1 MEKRQVQLIYGSLLH
16 DIGKAVQRAG
26 GEGGTHSKIGAAFV
40 ASIGGDSGE
49 AGGTTREDENIV
61 QWAGE
66 TAILN
71 CIRYH
76 HGTSLGRAI
85 DLATDSL
92 AYLTYIA
99 DNMASAA
106 DRREKQNE
114 GEEQIFGF
122 DSTVP
127 LASVFKV
134 FNGVSKDYEE
144 EGKWHFIRQILNP
157 EHPIPYP
164 ENREACQRQNDEI
177 FYTEVKRNLRDNLR
191 GMEIKEE
198 YISSLLSLL
207 EANLSFIPSSTAVK
221 EQEDISLYDH
231 LKLTAAFAECLFHYL
246 EEKNITDYKSYVFQN
261 VEEAWNT
268 PSFLLYSMDVSGI
281 QSFIY
286 TISSKGALK
295 GLRARSFYLEIMME
309 HVMDELLEKLSLSRA
324 SLLYQGGGHA
334 YLLLPN
340 TDRVKESLKS
350 FKLELNQWFLKKF
363 DISLFMADGYAEC
376 SANSLCNRES
386 KGLERE
392 EKNLVSDAERDNLS
406 GMQGKDTY
414 AALFRKVSEEIS
426 RQKRERYTAQDI
438 LRLNKG
444 KTSGGREC
452 SICHRMENVEALPDN
467 RGEACPI
474 CRALESFA
482 KDLFQEKKNSFIIL
496 NQEKLENAKVDK
508 NFKKEQ
514 CLPLPSNRF
523 LLVEKETELIK
534 WMKEDAYVRSYIK
547 NEYKTGNRV
556 STKLWIADYAE
567 SEELDQDSKTVTF
580 QSLAKSAKG
589 IEKLSVLR
597 ADVDDLGASFVS
609 GFRNPELGGRFNTL
623 SRTATLSRQLSLFFK
638 LYLKKVIKGEVGVG
652 SSGIERE
659 LYHFYKKAELFRE
672 NTIDR
677 EEDKKDSKSFSEND
691 FWKKDNG
698 EKSTKEQE
706 IRNIAVVYSGG
717 DDVFLI
723 GAWND
728 VIDVALELQEAF
740 RRFTG
745 GKLHFSAGIGLF
757 SPSFP
762 IHRMAVETGELED
775 SAKGVEWKN
784 PETMILEKKNG
795 ICLFE
800 ENISYSFTQFKK
812 GVLGKKYEIIE
823 RFFRSTNDYGKVFL
837 YRLLDMFREAREKN
851 GKAFNRAKLAYYLS
865 RMEPKDK
872 KENLQN
878 LYKNF
883 VNAVYSWAS
892 IEEDRNE
899 LITAIYL
906 YVYLTREKEEKNKE

>member
-26 GEGGTHSKIGAAFV
+26 GEGGTHSKIGGDFI
-40 ASIGGDSGE
+40 ASLDGNSNPEGDGRTKDD
-49 AGGTTREDENIV
+49 AIH
-61 QWAGE
+61 WAEE
-66 TAILN
+66 TEILN

-76 HGTSLGRAI
+76 HGTSLGRAK
-85 DLATDSL
+85 DLAPNSL
-92 AYLTYIA
+92 AYLSYIA

-114 GEEQIFGF
+114 GDEQKFGF
-122 DSTVP
+122 DSSVP

-134 FNGVSKDYEE
+134 FNGVSKDSEE
-144 EGKWHFIRQILNP
+144 DGKWHFVRQILNP
-157 EHPIPYP
+157 ENPIPYP
-164 ENREACQRQNDEI
+164 ENRAACQRENDEI

-191 GMEIKEE
+191 GMEIREE

-207 EANLSFIPSSTAVK
+207 EANLSFIPSSTAVQ

-231 LKLTAAFAECLFHYL
+231 LKLTAAFSECLFQYL
-246 EEKNITDYKSYVFQN
+246 EEKNISDYKSYVFEQ
-261 VEEAWNT
+261 VEEAWDS

-309 HVMDELLEKLSLSRA
+309 HVMDELLERLSLSRA

-340 TDRVKESLKS
+340 AENIKTSLKS
-350 FKLELNQWFLKKF
+350 FKEELNQWFLKKF

-376 SANSLCNRES
+376 SANVLCNKDASNTES
-386 KGLERE
+386 Y
-392 EKNLVSDAERDNLS
+392 
-406 GMQGKDTY
+406 T
-414 AALFRKVSEEIS
+414 ALYRRVSEEIS
-426 RQKRERYTAQDI
+426 KQKRARYTAKDI
-438 LRLNKG
+438 LSLNQG

-452 SICHRMENVEALPDN
+452 SICHHMENVETLPDR

-482 KDLFQEKKNSFIIL
+482 KALFQEKKNSFIIL
-496 NQEKLENAKVDK
+496 DKDKLENAKAIK
-508 NFKKEQ
+508 ILKKEQ
-514 CLPLPSNRF
+514 YLPLPSNRL
-523 LLVEKETELIK
+523 LLVEEEKELIK
-534 WMKEDAYVRSYIK
+534 WMKEEAYVRSYIK
-547 NEYKTGNRV
+547 NEYKTGNKL

-567 SEELDQDSKTVTF
+567 SEELDEETKTVTF

-589 IEKLSVLR
+589 IERLSVLR

-623 SRTATLSRQLSLFFK
+623 SRTSTLSRQLSLFFK
-638 LYLKKVIKGEVGVG
+638 LYLKKVIQGDEG
-652 SSGIERE
+652 SRISESEKE
-659 LYHFYKKAELFRE
+659 LYHFYKKAEEFGKDS
-672 NTIDR
+672 NGR
-677 EEDKKDSKSFSEND
+677 EEEKKETNNSKTFFDEG
-691 FWKKDNG
+691 FWKEDKENKPVQKQ
-698 EKSTKEQE
+698 EKRS
-706 IRNIAVVYSGG
+706 IAVVYSGG
-717 DDVFLI
+717 DDVFLV

-728 VIDVALELQEAF
+728 VIDVALDLQEAF

-745 GKLHFSAGIGLF
+745 GKLHFSAGIGF
-757 SPSFP
+757 YSPSFP

-775 SAKGVEWKN
+775 CAKRVEWTN
-784 PETMILEKKNG
+784 PKTHNLEKKNG

-800 ENISYSFTQFKK
+800 EKESYSFTQFRTT
-812 GVLGKKYEIIE
+812 VLGEKYEKIE

-837 YRLLDMFREAREKN
+837 YRLLEMLREARDRN
-851 GKAFNRAKLAYYLS
+851 GRGFNRAKLAYYLS

-872 KENLQN
+872 GERMQS
-878 LYKNF
+878 LYKDF
-883 VNAVYSWAS
+883 AHAIYTWAPQ
-892 IEEDRNE
+892 EKDRNE
-899 LITAIYL
+899 LILAIYL
-906 YVYLTREKEEKNKE
+906 YVYLIREREEKS

>member
-26 GEGGTHSKIGAAFV
+26 GEGGTHSKIGGDFI
-40 ASIGGDSGE
+40 ASLDGNSNPEGDGRTKDD
-49 AGGTTREDENIV
+49 AIH
-61 QWAGE
+61 WAEE
-66 TAILN
+66 TEILN

-76 HGTSLGRAI
+76 HGTSLGRAK
-85 DLATDSL
+85 DLAPDSL
-92 AYLTYIA
+92 AYLSYIA

-114 GEEQIFGF
+114 GDEQKFGF
-122 DSTVP
+122 DSSVP

-134 FNGVSKDYEE
+134 FNGVSKDSEE
-144 EGKWHFIRQILNP
+144 DGKWHFVRQILNP
-157 EHPIPYP
+157 ENPIPYP
-164 ENREACQRQNDEI
+164 ENRAACQRENDEI
-177 FYTEVKRNLRDNLR
+177 FYTEVKRNLRENLR
-191 GMEIKEE
+191 GMEIREE

-207 EANLSFIPSSTAVK
+207 EANLSFIPSSTAVQ

-231 LKLTAAFAECLFHYL
+231 LKLTAAFSECLFQYL
-246 EEKNITDYKSYVFQN
+246 EEKNISDYKSYVFEQ
-261 VEEAWNT
+261 VEKAWDT

-309 HVMDELLEKLSLSRA
+309 HVMDELLERLSLSRA

-340 TDRVKESLKS
+340 TEKIKTSLKS
-350 FKLELNQWFLKKF
+350 FKAELNQWFLKKF

-376 SANSLCNRES
+376 SANVLCNRDAGNTES
-386 KGLERE
+386 Y
-392 EKNLVSDAERDNLS
+392 
-406 GMQGKDTY
+406 T
-414 AALFRKVSEEIS
+414 ALYRKVSEEIS
-426 RQKRERYTAQDI
+426 KQKRARYTAKDI
-438 LRLNKG
+438 LSLNQG

-452 SICHRMENVEALPDN
+452 SICHRMENVETLPDY

-482 KDLFQEKKNSFIIL
+482 KALFQEKKNSFIIL
-496 NQEKLENAKVDK
+496 DQEKLENAKANMKLK
-508 NFKKEQ
+508 NEQ
-514 CLPLPSNRF
+514 YLPLPSNRL
-523 LLVEKETELIK
+523 LLVEEEKELIK
-534 WMKEDAYVRSYIK
+534 WMKEEAYVRSYIK
-547 NEYKTGNRV
+547 NEYKTGNKL

-567 SEELDQDSKTVTF
+567 TEELDEESKTVTF

-589 IEKLSVLR
+589 IERLSVLR

-623 SRTATLSRQLSLFFK
+623 SRTSTLSRQLSLFFK
-638 LYLKKVIKGEVGVG
+638 LYLKKVIQGDKG
-652 SSGIERE
+652 RE
-659 LYHFYKKAELFRE
+659 HSESEKKLYHFYKKVEAFGKAA
-672 NTIDR
+672 DGR
-677 EEDKKDSKSFSEND
+677 EEEKKETNNSKTFFDEG
-691 FWKKDNG
+691 FWKEDKENKPVQKQ
-698 EKSTKEQE
+698 EKRS
-706 IRNIAVVYSGG
+706 IAVVYSGG
-717 DDVFLI
+717 DDVFLV

-728 VIDVALELQEAF
+728 VIDVALDLQEAF

-745 GKLHFSAGIGLF
+745 GKLHFSAGIGF
-757 SPSFP
+757 YSPSFP

-775 SAKGVEWKN
+775 SAKRVEWTN
-784 PETMILEKKNG
+784 PETHNLEKKNG

-800 ENISYSFTQFKK
+800 EKECYSFTQFRTT
-812 GVLGKKYEIIE
+812 VLGEKYEKIE

-837 YRLLDMFREAREKN
+837 YRLLEMLREARDKN
-851 GKAFNRAKLAYYLS
+851 GKGFNRAKLAYYLS

-872 KENLQN
+872 GEYMQSLYQDFAHAIYTWAPLEKE
-878 LYKNF
+878 
-883 VNAVYSWAS
+883 
-892 IEEDRNE
+892 RNE
-899 LITAIYL
+899 LILAIYL
-906 YVYLTREKEEKNKE
+906 YVYLIREREQKS